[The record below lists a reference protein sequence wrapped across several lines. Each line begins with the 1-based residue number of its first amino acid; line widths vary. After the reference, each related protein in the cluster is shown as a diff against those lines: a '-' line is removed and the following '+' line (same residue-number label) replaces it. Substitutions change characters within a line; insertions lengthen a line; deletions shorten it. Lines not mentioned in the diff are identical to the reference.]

1 MRAREL
7 RDVIEVL
14 IVPSLDRAV
23 RELVD
28 KRGSRR
34 KARLLVQQS
43 LDQLRGMMAEPVEPA
58 PSGRRKP
65 SAKGSVAD
73 FEVVNPAD
81 DPKSVPTGDGG
92 SAPPP
97 PGELIADPRGPG
109 EVPEPPGELIGDPP
123 AGADDFRHDER

>member
-23 RELVD
+23 KELVE

-43 LDQLRGMMAEPVEPA
+43 LDQLRGMMEQEPTPTHEPELFKPDAETARPDA
-58 PSGRRKP
+58 T
-65 SAKGSVAD
+65 SV
-73 FEVVNPAD
+73 
-81 DPKSVPTGDGG
+81 
-92 SAPPP
+92 
-97 PGELIADPRGPG
+97 
-109 EVPEPPGELIGDPP
+109 
-123 AGADDFRHDER
+123 